1 MNRRGQVGL
10 AGIAIA
16 AIVLVCTVVIGLY
29 IAAQVESSMNL
40 TGTNWATPYSNF
52 VTSVQTGFT
61 LLGVAFMV
69 IIAAYMLRILM
80 GLAGGGSRQ

>member
-1 MNRRGQVGL
+1 MNRKGQVGL

-16 AIVLVCTVVIGLY
+16 AVVLICTVVIGLY

-40 TGTNWATPYSNF
+40 TGTNWATPYNNF
-52 VTSVQTGFT
+52 VTAVQTGFT

-69 IIAAYMLRILM
+69 IIAAFMLRLLM
-80 GLAGGGSRQ
+80 GLAGGGGRE